1 MLFFP
6 LQYPSNSKI
15 LLQLLLCLVA
25 TRIDLSMSQMF
36 RALLVAVFAAVA
48 FGFAPMGRFASRSSL
63 SMAVMP
69 PAPKDVKT
77 GKNIADSVK
86 GTGSHNTL
94 AAALTAANLNGAL
107 SGTDKL
113 SLFAPTDAA
122 FAKLPAGTVDA
133 LLKDIPK
140 LTNILKYHV
149 STNQQRPT
157 RNGRQYDSLCLN
169 EDGSAKEVAVQVTV
183 DTCLNYI
190 LSANERA
197 ECTATV
203 ECTNGYIHVI
213 DGVLLP
219 YEGKQPPFGPGSE
232 KKDAG
237 MASFNA
243 APGASGEERYTKG
256 GK

>member
-1 MLFFP
+1 
-6 LQYPSNSKI
+6 
-15 LLQLLLCLVA
+15 
-25 TRIDLSMSQMF
+25 MF
-36 RALLVAVFAAVA
+36 RALLVAVIAAVA

-63 SMAVMP
+63 SMAGAVMGS
-69 PAPKDVKT
+69 APKDAKT
-77 GKNIADSVK
+77 GKNIAESVK
-86 GTGSHNTL
+86 GTGNHNTL
-94 AAALTAANLNGAL
+94 AAALAAANLNGAL
-107 SGTDKL
+107 SGEAKL
-113 SLFAPTDAA
+113 TLFAPTDAA
-122 FAKLPAGTVDA
+122 FNKLPAGTVDA

-140 LTNILKYHV
+140 LTNILKHHV
-149 STNQQRPT
+149 SANQQRPS

-169 EDGSAKEVAVQVTV
+169 EDGTPKEVATLVTV
-183 DTCLNYI
+183 DTALSYM

-197 ECTATV
+197 LVEATV

-237 MASFNA
+237 LASFNA

>member
-1 MLFFP
+1 L
-6 LQYPSNSKI
+6 I
-15 LLQLLLCLVA
+15 
-25 TRIDLSMSQMF
+25 QMF
-36 RALLVAVFAAVA
+36 RALLVAVIAAVA

-63 SMAVMP
+63 SMANPSQKAVMP
-69 PAPKDVKT
+69 SAPKDVKT
-77 GKNIADSVK
+77 GKNIAESVK
-86 GTGSHNTL
+86 GSAAHTTL
-94 AAALTAANLNGAL
+94 AAALAAANLNGAL
-107 SGTDKL
+107 SGEAKL
-113 SLFAPTDAA
+113 CLFAPTDAA

-149 STNQQRPT
+149 SANQQRPT

-197 ECTATV
+197 ECTSTV

-219 YEGKQPPFGPGSE
+219 YEGKQAPFGPGSE

-237 MASFNA
+237 MASYNA
-243 APGASGEERYTKG
+243 NPGASGEDRYTKG

>member
-1 MLFFP
+1 
-6 LQYPSNSKI
+6 
-15 LLQLLLCLVA
+15 
-25 TRIDLSMSQMF
+25 MF
-36 RALLVAVFAAVA
+36 RALLVAVIAAVA

-63 SMAVMP
+63 SMAGAVMGN
-69 PAPKDVKT
+69 APKDAKT
-77 GKNIADSVK
+77 GKNIAESVK
-86 GTGSHNTL
+86 GTGVHNTL
-94 AAALTAANLNGAL
+94 AAALAAANLNGAL
-107 SGTDKL
+107 SGDAKL
-113 SLFAPTDAA
+113 CLFAPTDAA
-122 FAKLPAGTVDA
+122 FNKLPAGTVDA

-140 LTNILKYHV
+140 LTNILKHHV
-149 STNQQRPT
+149 SANQQRPS

-169 EDGSAKEVAVQVTV
+169 EDGTPKEIATLVTV
-183 DTCLNYI
+183 DTCLNYV
-190 LSANERA
+190 LSSNERA

-219 YEGKQPPFGPGSE
+219 YEGKQAPFGPGSE

-237 MASFNA
+237 LASFNA

>member
-1 MLFFP
+1 
-6 LQYPSNSKI
+6 
-15 LLQLLLCLVA
+15 
-25 TRIDLSMSQMF
+25 MF
-36 RALLVAVFAAVA
+36 RALLVAVIAAVA

-63 SMAVMP
+63 SMAGAVMGS
-69 PAPKDVKT
+69 APKDVKT
-77 GKNIADSVK
+77 GKNIAESVK

-94 AAALTAANLNGAL
+94 AAALAAANLNGAL
-107 SGTDKL
+107 SGEAKL
-113 SLFAPTDAA
+113 CLFAPTDAA
-122 FAKLPAGTVDA
+122 FKKLPAGTVDA

-140 LTNILKYHV
+140 LTNILKHHV
-149 STNQQRPT
+149 SANQQRPS

-169 EDGSAKEVAVQVTV
+169 EDGTPKEVATLVTV
-183 DTCLNYI
+183 DTALSYM

-197 ECTATV
+197 LVEGTL

-237 MASFNA
+237 LASFNA
-243 APGASGEERYTKG
+243 NPGASGEDRYTKG